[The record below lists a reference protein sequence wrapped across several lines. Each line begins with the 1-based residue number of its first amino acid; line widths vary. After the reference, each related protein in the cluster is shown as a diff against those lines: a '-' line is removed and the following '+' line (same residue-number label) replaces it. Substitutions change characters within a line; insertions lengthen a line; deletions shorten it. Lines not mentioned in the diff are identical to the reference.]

1 MHFKEFFEGP
11 VKNEYN
17 NFLKYFQ
24 QNVSKTFLNLIII
37 IAFLKL

>member
-24 QNVSKTFLNLIII
+24 QKVSKTF
-37 IAFLKL
+37 